1 VGKEESKVGR
11 PERKNKL
18 MVVGLIVFLI
28 VFWTGLGFGMDTA
41 VKQDFRRWSIN
52 DAIDVSINVSYLFI
66 PQIVEFEEQG
76 TGWFG
81 WFGKCK
87 VFTEPLTPE
96 KAGLSYEQYGVID
109 SIKAQYLQNLYGSY
123 SDVAYVADEEKII
136 EYANCLL
143 KYGAVIAQAQLNLYN
158 SLKQFGSV
166 IRGGRIKGKMGLEK
180 FQQVVRKALLDAT
193 DTNKYSPPIRR
204 WAGIKISGPCKFAG
218 NQNIMCGAY
227 LLKLQPPQELSLQG
241 IQLFGSSFMGV
252 GGSIRISKGAGSELT
267 AFEYIPGELL
277 HLL

>member
-1 VGKEESKVGR
+1 
-11 PERKNKL
+11 
-18 MVVGLIVFLI
+18 M
-28 VFWTGLGFGMDTA
+28 
-41 VKQDFRRWSIN
+41 
-52 DAIDVSINVSYLFI
+52 NVSYLFI
-66 PQIVEFEEQG
+66 PQIVEFEERRE
-76 TGWFG
+76 G

-123 SDVAYVADEEKII
+123 SDVAYVADEKKII

-166 IRGGRIKGKMGLEK
+166 IRGGRIKGKMELEK
-180 FQQVVRKALLDAT
+180 FQQGVKKALSDAM
-193 DTNKYSPPIRR
+193 NGKYSPQIRR
-204 WAGIKISGPCKFAG
+204 YVSLKISGPCKFAG
-218 NQNIMCGAY
+218 GPGAIMCGAY

-241 IQLFGSSFMGV
+241 FQLFSVFPFGLS
-252 GGSIRISKGAGSELT
+252 GSIRITKGSGSET
-267 AFEYIPGELL
+267 ISFEYVPIKNP
-277 HLL
+277 

>member
-1 VGKEESKVGR
+1 MDKEESKVGR

-28 VFWTGLGFGMDTA
+28 VFWTGLGFGMDTSV
-41 VKQDFRRWSIN
+41 VKQDFRRWSVN

-66 PQIVEFEEQG
+66 PQIVELEEQG
-76 TGWFG
+76 V
-81 WFGKCK
+81 FGKCK

-96 KAGLSYEQYGVID
+96 GLGLSYEKYGVVD
-109 SIKAQYLQNLYGSY
+109 SIKAQYLQGLQGSY
-123 SDVAYVADEEKII
+123 SDVAYVADEERII

-143 KYGAVIAQAQLNLYN
+143 RYGAVIAQAQLNLYN

-218 NQNIMCGAY
+218 SPGVIMCGAY

-252 GGSIRISKGAGSELT
+252 GGSIRISKGAGFELT
-267 AFEYIPGELL
+267 AFEYVPVKNQ
-277 HLL
+277 